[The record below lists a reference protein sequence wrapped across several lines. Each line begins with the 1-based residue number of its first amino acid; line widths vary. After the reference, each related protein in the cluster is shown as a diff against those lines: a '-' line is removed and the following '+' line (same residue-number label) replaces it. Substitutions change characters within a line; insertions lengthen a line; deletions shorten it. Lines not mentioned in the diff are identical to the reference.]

1 MMQSI
6 QYSEFDDI
14 RYMREAMKQANYAFE
29 EDEVP
34 VGAVVVCRNRI
45 ISRAYNQTEKL
56 TDATAHA
63 EMLAITAAA
72 NFLGTKYLSECCIY
86 VTLEPCSMCASA
98 LNWSQIGRI
107 VFGAADNK
115 KSYSLMSNELLHPKT
130 ICVGGIL
137 KEEAT
142 ELLHRFFR
150 KLRD

>member
-1 MMQSI
+1 MQST
-6 QYSEFDDI
+6 QYSELDDI
-14 RYMREAMKQANYAFE
+14 RYMREALKQAKYAFE

-34 VGAVVVCRNRI
+34 VGAVIVCRNKI

-56 TDATAHA
+56 KDATAHA
-63 EMLAITAAA
+63 EMLAITSAA
-72 NFLGTKYLSECCIY
+72 NSLGTKYLSECCIY

-115 KSYSLMSNELLHPKT
+115 KGYSLISDKLLHPKT
-130 ICVGGIL
+130 ICEGGIL
-137 KEEAT
+137 KEEAA
-142 ELLHRFFR
+142 ELLQSFFK